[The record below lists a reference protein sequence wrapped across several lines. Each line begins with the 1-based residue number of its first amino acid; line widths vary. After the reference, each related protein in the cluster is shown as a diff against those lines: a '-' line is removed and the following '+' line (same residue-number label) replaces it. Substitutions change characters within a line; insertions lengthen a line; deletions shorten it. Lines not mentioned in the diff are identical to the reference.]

1 MHKWFLYCKHFQ
13 ILQVRDSHSK
23 LHATSCPVGLSMCT
37 VVWAVLPGSKVP
49 HDEPSLQT
57 YGALI
62 SWSRISRLHQFVW
75 CCKLRS
81 VLSYWN
87 LLENHLKTSPL
98 TSFLMFLDWSCR
110 VHTPKVRS
118 LLLAQLQRGGSGHTR
133 IHLPT
138 ATYIQN
144 PSQFQ
149 GVDSTVHKLGSW
161 QPLLQLLNQIL
172 KEDFTT
178 RAY

>member
-1 MHKWFLYCKHFQ
+1 MHFATNQLRPQTRKLTRNVLSASLPWLQSLLFATLKLILFVDRCFKTSPFEGTIAVRMHKWFLYWKHFQ

-75 CCKLRS
+75 CCKPCA
-81 VLSYWN
+81 
-87 LLENHLKTSPL
+87 LLCPIEMCWKT
-98 TSFLMFLDWSCR
+98 
-110 VHTPKVRS
+110 
-118 LLLAQLQRGGSGHTR
+118 
-133 IHLPT
+133 I
-138 ATYIQN
+138 
-144 PSQFQ
+144 
-149 GVDSTVHKLGSW
+149 
-161 QPLLQLLNQIL
+161 
-172 KEDFTT
+172 
-178 RAY
+178 